1 MDYAKYLKGGSRIN
15 LEKVAMW
22 AALFAI
28 AVVAGIAVLGTSIS

>member
-15 LEKVAMW
+15 IERVAIW

-28 AVVAGIAVLGTSIS
+28 ALVAGIAVLGTSMS